1 MESDPPRLFDEAALR
16 AIERWKFRPKIVD
29 GTPVEQGRNRR
40 LNSPCSSETRDR
52 LNEREFSLLKVRLLI
67 VTVAMVVFGAPLAA
81 DSITTKTFNK
91 LTEAQEM
98 MAQDNIEAA
107 IEELELLLEEVQD
120 QSLDRALTLQM
131 LGYAEMSA
139 ERFEV
144 P

>member
-1 MESDPPRLFDEAALR
+1 MS
-16 AIERWKFRPKIVD
+16 
-29 GTPVEQGRNRR
+29 
-40 LNSPCSSETRDR
+40 
-52 LNEREFSLLKVRLLI
+52 KVRILI
-67 VTVAMVVFGAPLAA
+67 VMVAMSAFGAPSAA

-107 IEELELLLEEVQD
+107 IEELELLLGAVQD

-144 P
+144 AIGHLRSSLALNKLPESV

>member
-1 MESDPPRLFDEAALR
+1 MKA
-16 AIERWKFRPKIVD
+16 
-29 GTPVEQGRNRR
+29 
-40 LNSPCSSETRDR
+40 
-52 LNEREFSLLKVRLLI
+52 EFSLLKVRILI
-67 VTVAMVVFGAPLAA
+67 VAVAMLVFGAPLAA

-144 P
+144 AIGHLRSSLALNKLPESVKYNVGYMVAQLYAALERYDEALDFAAD